1 MNDNT
6 LSNSAAIKKKRKR
19 WTQNTAW
26 YLFLPIMEQAV
37 KDKIIAKV
45 ITRDYFKNYLTRF
58 VKLLG

>member
-1 MNDNT
+1 MTTTTIFNRPT
-6 LSNSAAIKKKRKR
+6 KRKR

-37 KDKIIAKV
+37 KDKIISKIV
-45 ITRDYFKNYLTRF
+45 TRDYFKKLTTS